1 MADPVSLGVVLSQPF
16 MQRALLGGLLTGSL
30 GGLLGSFAVLR
41 QLSFFSDALGHS
53 ALLGVSLG
61 IVLNI
66 NPTLVLIPFAVVFAL
81 LVNALVER
89 SRLPADALLNIVYSS
104 SLAFAVVALSL
115 VETYRGG
122 IQQLLFGDILGI
134 SWGDLLLIGAL
145 AVAAVAYLLLT
156 LRAQILLTLHGDLAS
171 AFGVKTSRHQVTF
184 IVLLALVVAASIKA
198 VGVLLISAFVVFPA
212 CSSRLVSR
220 RFPAYVLLSSLL
232 GGACALIGLLASGW
246 TNLPSGPCVVV
257 VQFSAFLLTL
267 LLSQPLRRLATG
279 RPAALPS
286 GDLPASVTPDRPRKD
301 DRGSMNP

>member
-1 MADPVSLGVVLSQPF
+1 MADPISLGAVLSQPF
-16 MQRALLGGLLTGSL
+16 MQRALLGGWLTGSL

-53 ALLGVSLG
+53 ALLGISLG

-81 LVNALVER
+81 LVNALVEH
-89 SRLPADALLNIVYSS
+89 SRLPPDALLNMIYSS
-104 SLAFAVVALSL
+104 SLALAVVALSL
-115 VETYRGG
+115 VESYRGG

-134 SWGDLLLIGAL
+134 SWGDLLIIGVLAL
-145 AVAAVAYLLLT
+145 AAVTYLLGT
-156 LRAQILLTLHGDLAS
+156 LRAQVLLTLHGDLAS
-171 AFGVKTSRHQVTF
+171 AFGVKTTWHRLAF

-220 RFPAYVLLSSLL
+220 RFPVYVLTASLL
-232 GGACALIGLLASGW
+232 GGSCALIGLLGSGL

-257 VQFSAFLLTL
+257 VQFVAFLLTL
-267 LLSQPLRRLATG
+267 VLSQVWGRRTG
-279 RPAALPS
+279 RAARAEGAPVPLE
-286 GDLPASVTPDRPRKD
+286 
-301 DRGSMNP
+301 

>member
-1 MADPVSLGVVLSQPF
+1 MADPTSLGAVLSQPF

-53 ALLGVSLG
+53 ALLGISLG

-66 NPTLVLIPFAVVFAL
+66 NPTVVLIPFAVVFAL
-81 LVNALVER
+81 LVNTLVER
-89 SRLPADALLNIVYSS
+89 SHLPADALLNIVYSS
-104 SLAFAVVALSL
+104 SLALAVLALSL

-134 SWGDLLLIGAL
+134 SWGDLAVIGAL
-145 AVAAVAYLLLT
+145 AMGAVTYLLLT
-156 LRAQILLTLHGDLAS
+156 LRAQVLLTLHGDLAS
-171 AFGVKTSRHQVTF
+171 AFGVKTSWHQLAF
-184 IVLLALVVAASIKA
+184 IVLLALVVATSIKA

-220 RFPAYVLLSSLL
+220 RFPLYVLVSAVL
-232 GGACALIGLLASGW
+232 GGSCALIGLMGSGL

-267 LLSQPLRRLATG
+267 VLSQPMRRLTE
-279 RPAALPS
+279 RRTTE
-286 GDLPASVTPDRPRKD
+286 AST
-301 DRGSMNP
+301 S